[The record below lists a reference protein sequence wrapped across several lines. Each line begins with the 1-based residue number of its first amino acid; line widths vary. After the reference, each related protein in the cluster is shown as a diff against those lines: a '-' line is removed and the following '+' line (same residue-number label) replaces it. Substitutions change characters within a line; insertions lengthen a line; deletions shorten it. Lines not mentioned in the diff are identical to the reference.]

1 MSRPVIKIAKP
12 GRSVI
17 GLSPKDFALNTKYA
31 LPKIYKQVTVED
43 DTIIPNPLGYPH
55 GAWCFRRLNKDSYYS
70 LGGAEPAS
78 FWEPCVHVSGPILSS
93 LFTGNEYTFSSP
105 TSIGSLYTGATV
117 RDNEIEIRNSEHI
130 IGYDGSTPIYG
141 KDTSISTVLFAEPLG
156 VMGGDIGVSG
166 NPVMRVSAEGM
177 DIEGT
182 RVYGQNLDGRLDTL
196 KIYKT
201 GELTLSLP
209 EETIPYMGDCVV
221 RTATFNHGLGYPPMY
236 FPPATVN
243 MSFSNWKND
252 KQYNINQHYP
262 LAVSGFGY
270 DFSTVDVYVDSNNLY
285 IRSIRATNGPDAFG
299 SETGPRTHP
308 ALTLSLHYTLFYN
321 EIGSDFDL
329 LTN

>member
-55 GAWCFRRLNKDSYYS
+55 GAWCFRRLNKDSDYS
-70 LGGAEPAS
+70 LEGAEPAS
-78 FWEPCVHVSGPILSS
+78 YWEPYVHVSGPILSS
-93 LFTGNEYTFSSP
+93 LFTGNEYTCLSS
-105 TSIGSLYTGATV
+105 TSSGSLYAGATV
-117 RDNEIEIRNSEHI
+117 RDNEIEIRNLEHI
-130 IGYDGSTPIYG
+130 IGYDGGTPIYG
-141 KDTSISTVLFAEPLG
+141 KDTSISTALFAEPLG
-156 VMGGDIGVSG
+156 ETDKDITVGG
-166 NPVMRVSAEGM
+166 NPVLKVAPEGR
-177 DIEGT
+177 DVKALEAY
-182 RVYGQNLDGRLDTL
+182 RQNLDGRFDTL
-196 KIYKT
+196 KIFKT

-243 MSFSNWKND
+243 MNLSTWGNTHG
-252 KQYNINQHYP
+252 NINERYP
-262 LAVSGFGY
+262 LAVPGFGY
-270 DFSTVDVYVDSNNLY
+270 DFLTVDVYVDSNNLY
-285 IRSIRATNGPDAFG
+285 IRSIRASNGPDAFG

>member
-1 MSRPVIKIAKP
+1 MSNPVIKIAKP
-12 GRSVI
+12 GKSVI
-17 GLSPKDFALNTKYA
+17 GLNLKDFALNTKYA
-31 LPKIYKQVTVED
+31 LPKIYKQITVVD
-43 DTIIPNPLGYPH
+43 DTVIANPLGYPH
-55 GAWCFRRLNKDSYYS
+55 GSWCFRRLNKDSYYS

-78 FWEPCVHVSGPILSS
+78 FWEPHVHVSGPILSS
-93 LFTGNEYTFSSP
+93 LFTGKEYTFMSS

-117 RDNEIEIRNSEHI
+117 KDDEIEIRNLEYI
-130 IGYDGSTPIYG
+130 IGYDGGAPMIG

-156 VMGGDIGVSG
+156 ETDKDIAIRG
-166 NPVMRVSAEGM
+166 NPVFRVASEGK
-177 DIEGT
+177 DINTSKAYE
-182 RVYGQNLDGRLDTL
+182 QNLDRRFDTL

-209 EETIPYMGDCVV
+209 EETIPYMGDCIV

-243 MSFSNWKND
+243 MSLSTRGSTNGD
-252 KQYNINQHYP
+252 INGFYSS
-262 LAVSGFGY
+262 AVSGFGY

-285 IRSIRATNGPDAFG
+285 IRSIRASNGPDAFG

>member
-78 FWEPCVHVSGPILSS
+78 FWEPYVHVSGPILSS
-93 LFTGNEYTFSSP
+93 LFTGNEYTCLSS
-105 TSIGSLYTGATV
+105 TSSGSLYAGATV
-117 RDNEIEIRNSEHI
+117 RDNEIEIRNLEHI
-130 IGYDGSTPIYG
+130 IGYDGGTPIYG
-141 KDTSISTVLFAEPLG
+141 KDTSISTALFAEPLG
-156 VMGGDIGVSG
+156 ETDKDITVGG
-166 NPVMRVSAEGM
+166 NPVLKVAPEGR
-177 DIEGT
+177 DVKALEAY
-182 RVYGQNLDGRLDTL
+182 RQNLDGRFDTL
-196 KIYKT
+196 KIFKT

-243 MSFSNWKND
+243 MNLSTWGNTHG
-252 KQYNINQHYP
+252 NIT
-262 LAVSGFGY
+262 LAVPGFGY

-285 IRSIRATNGPDAFG
+285 IRSIRASNGPDAFG